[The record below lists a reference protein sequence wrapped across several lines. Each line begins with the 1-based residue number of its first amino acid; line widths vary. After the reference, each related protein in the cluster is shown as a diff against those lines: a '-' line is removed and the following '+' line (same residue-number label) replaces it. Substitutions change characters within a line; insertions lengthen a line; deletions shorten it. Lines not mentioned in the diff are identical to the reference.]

1 MLTPSLQLH
10 NVDGVIVGEFWDCLR
25 LDPRPVSELREAYER
40 HLQAKGRPEV
50 VVDLSG
56 VGFAGSASLGHLV
69 ALHRRAR
76 QSGGCMVLCNVDPTV
91 HEVLRASKLGALF
104 DMASDRAAALAAV
117 DKLRDTDMRAGA
129 AEQAGLLPREKP
141 TASGTAGTPPLRLRR
156 RNPDPA

>member
-1 MLTPSLQLH
+1 MLTPSVQLH
-10 NVDGVIVGEFWDCLR
+10 NVEGVLVGEFWDCLR
-25 LDPRPVSELREAYER
+25 LDPQPVSELREAYEQ
-40 HLQAKGRPEV
+40 HLQQKGRTEI

-91 HEVLRASKLGALF
+91 HEVLRASKLSSLF

-117 DKLRDTDMRAGA
+117 DKLRDTDMRPGA
-129 AEQAGLLPREKP
+129 AERAGLLPREKP
-141 TASGTAGTPPLRLRR
+141 TGSGRAGSAPLRR
-156 RNPDPA
+156 RRPDPDPA